1 MLGVLKALVYA
12 AMGTVIFAFVVIFG
26 FILVPLLIAGA
37 VFALIFGLVRLDQAE
52 QREAAQREKT
62 P

>member
-26 FILVPLLIAGA
+26 FILVPLLIVGA